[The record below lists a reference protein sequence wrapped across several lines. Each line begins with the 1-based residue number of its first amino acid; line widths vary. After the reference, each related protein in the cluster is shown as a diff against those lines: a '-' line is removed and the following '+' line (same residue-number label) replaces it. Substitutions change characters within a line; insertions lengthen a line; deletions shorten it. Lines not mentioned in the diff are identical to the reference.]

1 MNSVL
6 SRLQQA
12 KQEILTDAPDVL
24 VQTVVLDLGNPESIR
39 SAVKQISGP
48 IDVLYN
54 S

>member
-1 MNSVL
+1 MDSVL
-6 SRLQQA
+6 SRLQEA
-12 KQEILTDAPDVL
+12 KQEIFTGAPDAL

-39 SAVKQISGP
+39 TAVKQISGP